1 LSGFQI
7 VKGGRV
13 VDIDAHLAPHL
24 DILIED
30 GEIREIGAPG
40 LAAPQSAE
48 PIDASGT
55 LIHAGLINGHTHGH
69 GGLGKGLADRWSL
82 ELLLTAAP
90 WIGGHRRQEDKYLA
104 TLLGAA
110 EMVLKGCTAA
120 YDLSFEFPAPSVE
133 GIEAATRAYADI
145 GMRAVVAPMV
155 ADTAFFEAIPGLL
168 EALPPALRE
177 EATKTRLA
185 PAEVTLERIGAI
197 LAGWSFDRGRLR
209 PAVAPTIP
217 HHCTDGF
224 LTGCR
229 DLARQFGTGL
239 HSHVAESKVQAI
251 TGRRRYGR
259 TLLAHI
265 DALAL
270 VDENF
275 TVAHGVWLD
284 DDDMRRLADRGASVS
299 HNPGSNALLGSGI
312 ADARRM
318 LELGVNLA
326 IGTDG
331 SNCSDNQNMY
341 EAMRTAAYVSHVRGP
356 DTARWLST
364 AEILRAATLGSAQ
377 ALGFEKI
384 GRIAPGYAADLVFL
398 DLASINLIPLNDA
411 TNQIVQT
418 EDGSSVR
425 DVMIGGNFVV
435 RGGRL
440 VHTDLGRLAQDAER
454 ARERLDAA
462 NAEARGLFEKLAP
475 VVSSYCPGLAMEPYH
490 VHRYASGLHD
500 AGASSSVPNGRQEA
514 S

>member
-1 LSGFQI
+1 MRGWQLIQGA
-7 VKGGRV
+7 RV
-13 VDIDAHLAPHL
+13 VEIDAHLAPHR

-30 GEIREIGAPG
+30 GEIREIGLPG
-40 LAAPQSAE
+40 LAGPKVAE
-48 PIDASGT
+48 RIDASGT

-69 GGLGKGLADRWSL
+69 GGLAKGLGDRWSL

-90 WIGGHRRQEDKYLA
+90 WIGGQRQQEDKYLA

-155 ADTAFFEAIPGLL
+155 ADTSFFDAIPGLL
-168 EALPPALRE
+168 DALPPALRD
-177 EATKTRLA
+177 EASRTRLA
-185 PAEVTLERIGAI
+185 PADVTLERIRAI
-197 LAGWSFDRGRLR
+197 LKDWPFDRALLR

-217 HHCTDGF
+217 HHCSDDF
-224 LTGCR
+224 LKGCR
-229 DLARQFGTGL
+229 DLAREFGTGL

-251 TGRRRYGR
+251 TGVRRYGQ
-259 TLLAHI
+259 TLLAHM
-265 DALAL
+265 DQLGL
-270 VDENF
+270 VDEQF

-284 DDDMRRLADRGASVS
+284 DDDMRRLADHGASVS

-318 LELGVNLA
+318 LELDVNLA

-341 EAMRTAAYVSHVRGP
+341 EAMRTAAYMSHARGP
-356 DTARWLST
+356 DIERWLST
-364 AEILRAATLGSAQ
+364 AEILSAATAGSAK

-398 DLASINLIPLNDA
+398 DLNAINLIPLNDA
-411 TNQIVQT
+411 TNQLVQT
-418 EDGSSVR
+418 EDGRSVR
-425 DVMIGGNFVV
+425 DVMVGGAFVV
-435 RGGRL
+435 RDGRL
-440 VHTDLGRLAQDAER
+440 VHTDLNRLAQDAER
-454 ARERLDAA
+454 ARERLEAA
-462 NAEARGLFEKLAP
+462 NAGARELFEKLAP
-475 VVSSYCPGLAMEPYH
+475 VISSYCPGLATEPYH
-490 VHRYASGLHD
+490 IHRYASCVHTL
-500 AGASSSVPNGRQEA
+500 Q
-514 S
+514 